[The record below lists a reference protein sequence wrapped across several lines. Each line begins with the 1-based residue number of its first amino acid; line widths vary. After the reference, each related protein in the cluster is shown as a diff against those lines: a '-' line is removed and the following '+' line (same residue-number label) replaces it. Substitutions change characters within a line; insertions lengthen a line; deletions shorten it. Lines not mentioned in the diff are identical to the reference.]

1 MTTATT
7 TAQQAQRK
15 NDAIEKEKVMAEALQ
30 HEFTVD
36 EIRERLR
43 NNRTALLV
51 EFLRKLKLRND
62 GLTQ

>member
-1 MTTATT
+1 MT
-7 TAQQAQRK
+7 
-15 NDAIEKEKVMAEALQ
+15 EALQ